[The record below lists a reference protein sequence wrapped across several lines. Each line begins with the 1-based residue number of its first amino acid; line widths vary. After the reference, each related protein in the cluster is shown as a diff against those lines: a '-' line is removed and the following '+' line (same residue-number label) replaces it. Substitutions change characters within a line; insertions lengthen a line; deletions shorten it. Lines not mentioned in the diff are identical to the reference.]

1 MPRLA
6 TLAAPGL
13 ALLVQEASH
22 RRSGRVRDSELCCSL
37 PPMRLPATP
46 DGPEAHLLAWGC
58 PVGPGGEPLP
68 RRCPRG
74 AAVTLWCL
82 RKKHADFRCSW
93 PFRPLANRPMYREDV
108 QWREFAND
116 VNAIRAQPYLEQMR
130 DRNQRS
136 YPGDI
141 RGIFS

>member
-1 MPRLA
+1 MPK
-6 TLAAPGL
+6 GGCGH
-13 ALLVQEASH
+13 ALVPTQ
-22 RRSGRVRDSELCCSL
+22 
-37 PPMRLPATP
+37 
-46 DGPEAHLLAWGC
+46 
-58 PVGPGGEPLP
+58 
-68 RRCPRG
+68 
-74 AAVTLWCL
+74 
-82 RKKHADFRCSW
+82 KHADCRCSW

-141 RGIFS
+141 RGVFS